1 MTKYPGGRPNLLSVI
16 CPGCRDGFL
25 GLSLLR
31 PVPMK
36 KKSKTRV
43 ETNPIA
49 APLVDLATVFPGA
62 DPSMPASEPRKPA
75 APAEPVWKMGRVLLR
90 RETAHRGG
98 KTVVVVYDFATHLP
112 ASIIE
117 KVSKKLRAACS
128 TGGSVKDRTV
138 EIQGDQVAKVRAA
151 LEAEGFIVGGV
162 R

>member
-1 MTKYPGGRPNLLSVI
+1 
-16 CPGCRDGFL
+16 
-25 GLSLLR
+25 
-31 PVPMK
+31 MK

-49 APLVDLATVFPGA
+49 APLVDLATVVPGA
-62 DPSMPASEPRKPA
+62 NPSTQASARHKA
-75 APAEPVWKMGRVLLR
+75 AAAEPVWKMGRVLLR

-117 KVSKKLRAACS
+117 KVAKKLRSACS
-128 TGGSVKDRTV
+128 TGGTVKDRTI
-138 EIQGDQVAKVRAA
+138 EIQGDQVANVRAT

-162 R
+162 KE

>member
-1 MTKYPGGRPNLLSVI
+1 
-16 CPGCRDGFL
+16 
-25 GLSLLR
+25 
-31 PVPMK
+31 MK
-36 KKSKTRV
+36 KKSRTRV

-49 APLVDLATVFPGA
+49 APLVDLATVFPGT
-62 DPSMPASEPRKPA
+62 DRSTPASEPRKPA
-75 APAEPVWKMGRVLLR
+75 TAEPVWKMGRVLLR

-117 KVSKKLRAACS
+117 KVAKKLRAACS
-128 TGGSVKDRTV
+128 TGGSVKDRTI
-138 EIQGDQVAKVRAA
+138 EIQGDQVAKIRAA